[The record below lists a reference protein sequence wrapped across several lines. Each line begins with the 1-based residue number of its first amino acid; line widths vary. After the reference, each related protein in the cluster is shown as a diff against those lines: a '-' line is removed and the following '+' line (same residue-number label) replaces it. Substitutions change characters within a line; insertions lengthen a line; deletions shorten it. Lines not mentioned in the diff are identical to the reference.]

1 MPTQVCTIP
10 SVTLN
15 LTINPSMYFNL
26 ELSCHLQP
34 CNTCNLHVTD
44 KSKVF
49 NNQQSQYH
57 STGIKSLAVVR

>member
-1 MPTQVCTIP
+1 MQAQVCTIP

-15 LTINPSMYFNL
+15 LTLNPSMYSNL
-26 ELSCHLQP
+26 ELPCHLQP
-34 CNTCNLHVTD
+34 CNLHMTD

-57 STGIKSLAVVR
+57 STGIKSPAVVR